1 MLRVCLKFCSF
12 YLADIELTVYQNAHV
27 NKGFI
32 PFDVYFIFTVPLVTF
47 INTKG
52 NNCLEEFL
60 MLLMDRNFNPFAT
73 RINMQTSSMG
83 IYQLHYGALGFS
95 LTQLSEPL
103 RNTHVLGF
111 FGDEFIRKTCIL
123 EVETMGK

>member
-12 YLADIELTVYQNAHV
+12 YLADIELTVYQNVHV
-27 NKGFI
+27 NRRRFI

-95 LTQLSEPL
+95 LMHTSESL
-103 RNTHVLGF
+103 LLNQSF
-111 FGDEFIRKTCIL
+111 C
-123 EVETMGK
+123 